1 MHPTTAM
8 IDGTI
13 TVSSL
18 MKYLIITTAIEKT
31 IEIMKK
37 IGPSVGNSIV
47 LMQTV
52 PALFGKYP

>member
-1 MHPTTAM
+1 M

-13 TVSSL
+13 TVSSF

-47 LMQTV
+47 LIQTV